1 MFLRA
6 IAVFVVFLGIGTVVA
21 HSDTIGLYNDSSGM
35 DCNITDVSPL
45 KLVYV
50 VHITSGNVTASEFS
64 APKPA
69 CWTNA
74 VWLSDT
80 EAFEMPGTSQTGKSI
95 GYGVCITVPRAIH
108 ILTINYFVQGSS
120 PPCCLYP
127 LRGHPYGDPDH
138 PMVADCNNQGHP
150 AQGLVATINGDA
162 TCPCGYPV
170 PVEETTWGR
179 VKALYTE

>member
-1 MFLRA
+1 MFLRS
-6 IAVFVVFLGIGTVVA
+6 IAACVFLVAIVSVVV
-21 HSDTIGLYNDSSGM
+21 HSDTIGLYNDTAGM
-35 DCNITDVSPL
+35 SCNITDGSPL
-45 KLVYV
+45 KMVYV

-69 CWTNA
+69 CWANA
-74 VWLSDT
+74 TWLSDT
-80 EAFEMPGTSQTGKSI
+80 DIWGWPGTSQTGKAI
-95 GYGVCITVPRAIH
+95 AYGYCITGPMAIH

-120 PPCCLYP
+120 PACCQYP
-127 LRGHPYGDPDH
+127 LLPDPWAGGEVH
-138 PMVADCNNQGHP
+138 VADCNNNIVP
-150 AQGLVATINGDA
+150 VVGLVSTINGDA

>member
-1 MFLRA
+1 MNLRA
-6 IAVFVVFLGIGTVVA
+6 IGACVCFVGLVSVVA
-21 HSDTIGLYNDSSGM
+21 HSDTIGLYNDAGGSN
-35 DCNITDVSPL
+35 CNITDGAFPIKS
-45 KLVYV
+45 VYV
-50 VHITSGNVTASEFS
+50 VHIPSGGVTASDWA

-74 VWLSDT
+74 VYLSDT
-80 EAFEMPGTSQTGKSI
+80 EPFENPGNSQTGKTV
-95 GYGVCITVPRAIH
+95 GYGSCITHAIH

-127 LRGHPYGDPDH
+127 LLGHPYDDPDH

-150 AQGLVATINGDA
+150 AQGLVATINGNA